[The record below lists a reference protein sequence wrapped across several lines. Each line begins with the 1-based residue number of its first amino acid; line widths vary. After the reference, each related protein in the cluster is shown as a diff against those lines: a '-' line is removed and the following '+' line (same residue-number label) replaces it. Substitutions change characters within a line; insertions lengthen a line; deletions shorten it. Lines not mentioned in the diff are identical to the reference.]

1 MFLATTALTEFW
13 DTSDEILLLG
23 PWCLPFD
30 GKQHWSQL
38 RLTVAPSP
46 WEHQGAVT
54 QAEAYCRGVIDGL
67 IPELAQV
74 LNEAHG
80 LQHGER
86 YWRIVLGPWLLYYV
100 HALYDRYVSLKRA
113 FDMNPELRT
122 VGLRPSDF
130 VATANTMQFVMLSCN
145 ELADWYNLQ
154 LYSQVLAHLKPEA
167 LASEVAL
174 PAREAVRL
182 NAASR
187 PLIGALPTLKR
198 SFHGAITS
206 VSRRLARMV
215 KPQILL
221 GGVGLSQR
229 DRIRLMLRMARR
241 RWAFPILQQVPP
253 PVRHHDEISRKS
265 LVNLPAT
272 NEFTAILVQTLPMNF
287 PTLYLE
293 GYRPFQEAC
302 LAAWPHTPAVILST
316 EDWYFNEVFKVV
328 AAEHQARGARLVGG
342 QHGGGYG
349 TSEVV
354 PPEQFEI
361 SITDRWI
368 SWGWVDAANQKV
380 RPLPRPFVVPISST
394 ICQRTVRSRDILMVA
409 TSHPRY
415 PHRLAAQPVS
425 RFDEVLVFRNRFL
438 AALPERLRG
447 RLIVRLNP
455 VDYGW
460 YQPERL
466 RNVYPKLRLASL
478 GKPLRDELGKVG
490 IVVVEYLGTSYL
502 ETLAANV
509 PAVLFWNPN
518 RWTLRSEAE
527 PFFAELRRAE
537 ILWNSPEKAAKKVA
551 DVYNDPWAWWN
562 SAEVQRARRAF
573 VDRYALERE
582 DWAES
587 WVRMLEEE
595 VALSRVSRTV

>member
-23 PWCLPFD
+23 PWCLPFV
-30 GKQHWSQL
+30 GKQHWSRL

-46 WEHQGAVT
+46 WEHQGAVA
-54 QAEAYCRGVIDGL
+54 QAEVYCRRVIDGL

-80 LQHGER
+80 LQHDER

-100 HALYDRYVSLKRA
+100 HALYDRYVSLTRV
-113 FDMNPELRT
+113 FDTNSELRT

-130 VATANTMQFVMLSCN
+130 VATADTRQFVMLCCN
-145 ELADWYNLQ
+145 DIADWYNLQ

-167 LASEVAL
+167 LTSEVAL
-174 PAREAVRL
+174 PAQEAVRL
-182 NAASR
+182 HAASR
-187 PLIGALPTLKR
+187 PLVGALPTLKR
-198 SFHGAITS
+198 GFHGAIRS
-206 VSRRLARMV
+206 VSRGLARMI

-221 GGVGLSQR
+221 GGVGLSRR

-241 RWAFPILQQVPP
+241 DWAFPILQQVSSL
-253 PVRHHDEISRKS
+253 VRHHDEISRKS

-272 NEFTAILVQTLPMNF
+272 NEFTTILVQTLPMNF

-302 LAAWPHTPAVILST
+302 LAAWPHTPAVIFST
-316 EDWYFNEVFKVV
+316 EDWYFNEIFKVV
-328 AAEHQARGARLVGG
+328 AAEHQARGTRLVGG

-349 TSEVV
+349 ISEVE
-354 PPEQFEI
+354 PFEQFEI

-380 RPLPRPFVVPISST
+380 RPLSRPFVVPIGST
-394 ICQRTVRSRDILMVA
+394 SRQRTVRSRDILIVA

-415 PHRLAAQPVS
+415 PYRFAAQPVG
-425 RFDEVLVFRNRFL
+425 RFDEVLVLRNRFL
-438 AALPERLRG
+438 VALPERLYE

-460 YQPERL
+460 RQLERL
-466 RNVYPKLRLASL
+466 REVCPQLRLASL
-478 GKPLRDELGKVG
+478 GKPLREEIGEVS

-502 ETLAANV
+502 EILAANV
-509 PAVLFWNPN
+509 PAVLFWNPD
-518 RWTLRSEAE
+518 RWALRSEAE
-527 PFFAELRRAE
+527 PFFSELRRAE
-537 ILWNSPEKAAKKVA
+537 ILWDSPEEAAKKVA
-551 DVYNDPWAWWN
+551 EVYNDPWAWWN
-562 SAEVQRARRAF
+562 SAEVQGSRRAF
-573 VDRYALERE
+573 VDHHALERE
-582 DWAES
+582 DWVES
-587 WVRMLEEE
+587 WVRMLGEEA
-595 VALSRVSRTV
+595 ALSRPL